1 MTKEKIVRIEVSGPD
16 EFGFFLSTE
25 LGLSLTKW
33 KPESVNSLLAPYVQ
47 QFRQTRVPL

>member
-1 MTKEKIVRIEVSGPD
+1 MNRSWPQGEISMTKEKIVRIEVSGPD

-33 KPESVNSLLAPYVQ
+33 KP
-47 QFRQTRVPL
+47 